1 MSMSDKVW
9 FITGASRGFG
19 RIWAEGALARG
30 DKVVATARS
39 VDSLSHLA
47 EKYGDAVLPLA
58 LDVTKRE
65 QVEAVIPKAHAH
77 FGRLDVV
84 INNAGYALLGAV
96 EEAAEAEVRAEFD
109 TNFFGAL
116 AVIQTVLPL
125 LRQQGGGHILGVSSV
140 AGVSAGPV
148 MSFYN
153 ASKWA
158 FEALHEGLSKEV
170 AGFGIKVT
178 LIEPGAYATD
188 FGSQS
193 SLKLA
198 AGLDAYAGIREQ
210 LFAYGAQIEFGDP
223 QATLPAVLKV
233 IDAEHPPLRIFLG
246 TEGMPVVRA
255 AFAERLAL
263 WEAWEATS
271 NAAQGVS
278 RKLALDFA

>member
-1 MSMSDKVW
+1 
-9 FITGASRGFG
+9 
-19 RIWAEGALARG
+19 
-30 DKVVATARS
+30 
-39 VDSLSHLA
+39 
-47 EKYGDAVLPLA
+47 
-58 LDVTKRE
+58 
-65 QVEAVIPKAHAH
+65 
-77 FGRLDVV
+77 
-84 INNAGYALLGAV
+84 
-96 EEAAEAEVRAEFD
+96 
-109 TNFFGAL
+109 
-116 AVIQTVLPL
+116 
-125 LRQQGGGHILGVSSV
+125 
-140 AGVSAGPV
+140 

-193 SLKLA
+193 SLKIA
-198 AGLDAYAGIREQ
+198 PGLDAYAGIRAQ

-223 QATLPAVLKV
+223 KATLPAVMKV
-233 IDAEHPPLRIFLG
+233 IDAEQPPLRIFFG

-278 RKLALDFA
+278 RKLALDFV